1 MADTNCPES
10 QGSNTNADAADL
22 QCNKQQHHKAVIAAA
37 ERAGYGHLQNDK
49 PMLQSWYD
57 QTVRDESWTALAVAA
72 KVRTTK

>member
-22 QCNKQQHHKAVIAAA
+22 QCSKQQRKAVIAAA
-37 ERAGYGHLQNDK
+37 QPAGYGYPQNDK

-57 QTVRDESWTALAVAA
+57 QTVRDESWTALAAGA
-72 KVRTTK
+72 KAGTTK